1 MSAPDRPASVPSA
14 AVRPGPEQP
23 GPARPGP
30 ARPGLV
36 RRAARRLRRVPG
48 VVTVSLVVL
57 VGVAVLVVLPLAHG
71 HALDQDIVLGTTPAG
86 TPGHLLGT
94 DALGRDVLALTLAGA
109 RSAVLGPLVV
119 ALGSMVLGV
128 VLGTLAGYR
137 EGVVD
142 AVVSRYVDLTLAM
155 PALLLAI
162 VVAGVVGGGYWVTV
176 LVLVVL
182 FSPGDIRLVRTAVLQ
197 HKHRPYIEATR
208 VLGLGS
214 VRVMA
219 RHVLPNVRPLVL
231 TSFFLNIAY
240 AIVSMSGLSFLGLG
254 VSAGAADWGRQ
265 LADGRELL
273 YTNPA
278 ASVVPGLA
286 IIVVATAVN
295 VVGDWLSERLDA
307 GSADLVE
314 QAVTA

>member
-1 MSAPDRPASVPSA
+1 MSGADVATTTARAPRRPEPSRA
-14 AVRPGPEQP
+14 RRAVR
-23 GPARPGP
+23 
-30 ARPGLV
+30 
-36 RRAARRLRRVPG
+36 AARRVPG
-48 VVTVSLVVL
+48 VVTASVVVL
-57 VGVAVLVVLPLAHG
+57 AGVAVLVVLPLAHG
-71 HALDQDIVLGTTPAG
+71 SALDQDIVLGTTPAG
-86 TPGHLLGT
+86 TPGHPLGT

-119 ALGSMVLGV
+119 ALGSMLLGAL
-128 VLGTLAGYR
+128 LGTLAGYR
-137 EGVVD
+137 EGAVD

-182 FSPGDIRLVRTAVLQ
+182 FSPGDVRLVRTAVLQ
-197 HKHRPYIEATR
+197 QKHRPYIEATR
-208 VLGLGS
+208 VLGLSGP
-214 VRVMA
+214 RVMA
-219 RHVLPNVRPLVL
+219 RHVFPNVRPLLL

-240 AIVSMSGLSFLGLG
+240 AIVAMSGLSFLGLG

-265 LADGRELL
+265 LADGREIL
-273 YTNPA
+273 YDNPA

-295 VVGDWLSERLDA
+295 VVGDWLSERLDTGMSELA
-307 GSADLVE
+307 EGSVPA
-314 QAVTA
+314 